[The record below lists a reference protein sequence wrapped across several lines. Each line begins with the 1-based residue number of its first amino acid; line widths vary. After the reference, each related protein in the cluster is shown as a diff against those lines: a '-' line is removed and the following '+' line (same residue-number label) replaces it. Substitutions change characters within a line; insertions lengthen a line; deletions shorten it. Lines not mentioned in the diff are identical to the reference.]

1 MPPAALTTYDT
12 DRPPLRAFIYDRN
25 SRILNGRSTS
35 TADQDTEN
43 KRFCQRQGWSISATF
58 VDPGRGAS
66 RHSRV
71 SRPDFDEMCRRIEA
85 GIRPGAPHAECDVLV
100 VWAASRYARDLD
112 VYVRLRDLCVRGSVL
127 LCYNGRLYDLSKG
140 DDRFATGL
148 DALQAEREAEN
159 IRDGILRTTRAN
171 AERGRP
177 HGRVPYGYRREYDP
191 ETGDLIAQVVYEPQA
206 AVVREIAERIAGG
219 TSTYAIARDLERRGV
234 PGPTGGGWDE
244 ASLPALVLKPTN
256 IGKRQHQ
263 GVIVGDAV
271 WDPIFVGEQG
281 EAVYYACVKI
291 LRDPGRR
298 TQQDSAV
305 KYLLSGIALCGP
317 CQPERRV
324 LRPQRVGARW
334 SYTCTTCFRASIRT
348 PVFDDVVT
356 ATVLAYVERPEF
368 AAALCPAEAGGG
380 GVGVALAEAAA
391 YEQQL
396 VEARAL
402 ASQLGPDG
410 RFRLSPVSL
419 AALEAQLLPKIEAAR
434 ARAQDASVPVV
445 LRDLAGPRAREVW
458 EGYGL
463 VQRRAAIRSVVVV
476 SLNRA
481 GKGAKVVRPERFS
494 WDWLR

>member
-1 MPPAALTTYDT
+1 MPLTTLTFD
-12 DRPPLRAFIYDRN
+12 DSPAQVHLRAFIYDRN
-25 SRILNGRSTS
+25 SRIINGRGTS
-35 TADQDTEN
+35 TADQDAEN
-43 KRFCQRQGWSISATF
+43 KRFCQRQGWSIADTF

-71 SRPDFDEMCRRIEA
+71 SRPDYDEMCRRIEA
-85 GIRPGAPHAECDVLV
+85 GIRPGAAHAECDVLV

-127 LCYNGRLYDLSKG
+127 LCYNGRVFDLSNG
-140 DDRFATGL
+140 DDRYHTGL

-159 IRDGILRTTRAN
+159 IRDGIMRTTRAN

-177 HGRVPYGYRREYDP
+177 HGRTPYGYRREYDP
-191 ETGDLIAQVVYEPQA
+191 DTGELLGQFVHEPQA
-206 AVVREIAERIAGG
+206 VVVREIAERIASGK
-219 TSTYAIARDLERRGV
+219 STYSIAKDLNERGV
-234 PGPTGGGWDE
+234 PNPTGTRWNP
-244 ASLPALVLKPTN
+244 ASLPALVLRPSN

-263 GVIVGDAV
+263 GAVLGDAV
-271 WDPIFVGEQG
+271 WDPIFEDP
-281 EAVYYACVKI
+281 AVYYACAKI
-291 LRDPGRR
+291 LRDPSRR

-317 CQPERRV
+317 CLPERRI

-334 SYTCTTCFRASIRT
+334 SYTCTVCFRASIRT

-368 AAALCPAEAGGG
+368 AAAVSYPADIGGG
-380 GVGVALAEAAA
+380 MSAALAQVAA

-396 VEARAL
+396 AEARVL
-402 ASQLGPDG
+402 ATQLGMDG
-410 RFRLSPVSL
+410 RFKLSPLSL
-419 AALEAQLLPKIEAAR
+419 AAMESQLLPLIESAR
-434 ARAQDASVPVV
+434 SRAQDASVPVV

-458 EGYGL
+458 ESYDL
-463 VQRRAAIRSVVVV
+463 LQRRAAIRSVVRV

-481 GKGAKVVRPERFS
+481 GKGTKVVRPERFT